1 MSDRRLEAAGIWWT
15 HGPAD
20 AATTI
25 AASRAAGINAEANPI
40 VAQLL
45 ETGATTTAITMIVC
59 VAVAAS
65 LWPIAA
71 DAIDAPP
78 AVAGAI
84 TTIGMI
90 VAATNL
96 MVILI

>member
-1 MSDRRLEAAGIWWT
+1 MSDRRLEAAGIFWT

-20 AATTI
+20 AITTI
-25 AASRAAGINAEANPI
+25 AASRVVGRHYEANPL
-40 VAQLL
+40 VAHLL
-45 ETGATTTAITMIVC
+45 EIGELPAGIGIIAC
-59 VAVAAS
+59 VAVAAAA
-65 LWPIAA
+65 WPIAA

-78 AVAGAI
+78 AAAGII

-96 MVILI
+96 MVIL